1 MMIAAKMIPIKIARD
16 AFLISNSNKE
26 AIREPV
32 HAPVPG
38 SGIPTNSNRKINSPF
53 STPLDF
59 FAALSS
65 NLYTKFFKIL
75 CFFINSK
82 IFLINNRINGIGRIF
97 PRIQIIFAYINGTF
111 SKDAIISPP
120 RNSIRGSIDTRKIKT
135 SFGIKLPNEF

>member
-65 NLYTKFFKIL
+65 NLYTNFFIML

-82 IFLINNRINGIGRIF
+82 IFLINNKMNGIGIIF
-97 PRIQIIFAYINGTF
+97 PMIQIMFACTNGTF
-111 SKDAIISPP
+111 SKDAMISPP
-120 RNSIRGSIDTRKIKT
+120 RNSINGSMDTRKIKT
-135 SFGIKLPNEF
+135 SFGIKLPKEF